1 VKLREYQEQGVA
13 ALRAVYASG
22 KRAPVFCLPT
32 GGGKTLVSVAIIT
45 GALKLGRRVLFNA
58 HREELIQQTADK
70 LRAAG
75 ITNLRMIQAGRDGA
89 AAPVTVASVQTL
101 TRYEDA
107 ELPEADLVIFDECF
121 PAGTMID
128 GRPIETIRA
137 GDLVRSFNHDTQ
149 RVELRRVKRLFCSRP
164 KALVT
169 VHLDDGRAI
178 TCTAGHPFFDGDG
191 YTPAVNL
198 KPGDAVYGASVHLH
212 RMLGDVHAPSLDGR
226 DGRSA
231 RVLGGVQEGSASAP
245 REASGDRVCAVC
257 DSDRPLGAERTPAG
271 AQWARVLLGGMQA
284 RMAGARE
291 FDPHEQDQQ
300 AVRERADESS
310 QPDAR
315 RSEPSESEC
324 IAQGDRART
333 EDSRRQWDRTIAD
346 GSTTV
351 GRTAGGLGAELRG
364 AHADGAHER
373 VSGALQDRHRASD
386 SEGRRGDRWG
396 ESLCDQSP
404 GAGREEAGLSRVA
417 RVDRVEVHERR
428 GSDGFGPLCPDDLV
442 YNIEVDSNHNYFA
455 DGVLVHNCHHVA
467 AKTWRRIS
475 DAYSKAWLLGLTA
488 SPQRADGS
496 PLGDVFDSMVVG
508 ATVKQLTE
516 LGHLVPCRV
525 WAPPQILETGELAVS
540 PVDAYLQHGQGER
553 AITFCVTK
561 QHAETTAA
569 EFNGRGI
576 PAAVVHGQLSK
587 MMRAQILAWF
597 REGQIRVI
605 CNVHVLTEGFDDPAV
620 AVCILC
626 RKPEHDGTYIQ
637 MAGRILRPAP
647 GKTHA
652 TLIDL
657 CGSSL
662 SHGTPDMDRT
672 FSLDGKGIAKADREQ
687 IRQCPSC
694 GGVFLTADMEA
705 GCCPQCGEEMPRREM
720 KQPKAVGVGLVDA
733 SNTDQLRINLLA
745 VAKRTRRTPEWVDR
759 AHAAIVGRRAG

>member
-1 VKLREYQEQGVA
+1 MILRPYQEQGVA
-13 ALRAVYASG
+13 QLRAVYASG

-89 AAPVTVASVQTL
+89 EAPVTVASVQTL
-101 TRYEDA
+101 TRYSDA
-107 ELPEADLVIFDECF
+107 DLPEADLVIFDE
-121 PAGTMID
+121 
-128 GRPIETIRA
+128 
-137 GDLVRSFNHDTQ
+137 
-149 RVELRRVKRLFCSRP
+149 
-164 KALVT
+164 
-169 VHLDDGRAI
+169 
-178 TCTAGHPFFDGDG
+178 
-191 YTPAVNL
+191 
-198 KPGDAVYGASVHLH
+198 
-212 RMLGDVHAPSLDGR
+212 
-226 DGRSA
+226 
-231 RVLGGVQEGSASAP
+231 
-245 REASGDRVCAVC
+245 
-257 DSDRPLGAERTPAG
+257 
-271 AQWARVLLGGMQA
+271 
-284 RMAGARE
+284 
-291 FDPHEQDQQ
+291 
-300 AVRERADESS
+300 
-310 QPDAR
+310 
-315 RSEPSESEC
+315 
-324 IAQGDRART
+324 
-333 EDSRRQWDRTIAD
+333 
-346 GSTTV
+346 
-351 GRTAGGLGAELRG
+351 
-364 AHADGAHER
+364 
-373 VSGALQDRHRASD
+373 
-386 SEGRRGDRWG
+386 
-396 ESLCDQSP
+396 
-404 GAGREEAGLSRVA
+404 
-417 RVDRVEVHERR
+417 
-428 GSDGFGPLCPDDLV
+428 
-442 YNIEVDSNHNYFA
+442 
-455 DGVLVHNCHHVA
+455 CHHVA

-569 EFNGRGI
+569 EFNARGI
-576 PAAVVHGQLSK
+576 TAAVVHGQLSK
-587 MMRAQILAWF
+587 MMRAQLLSWF

-620 AVCILC
+620 GVCILC

-672 FSLDGKGIAKADREQ
+672 FSLDGKGITKADREQ

-694 GGVFLTADMEA
+694 GGVFLVEDMEA
-705 GCCPQCGEEMPRREM
+705 GCCPQCGEEMPRREV

-759 AHAAIVGRRAG
+759 AHAAIVGRRAS